1 MEGERKTDFGT
12 KIISSEHAQPDH
24 RQTPVKRR
32 AETVYV
38 PRCGLNARG
47 FKRLGDTFHLQRTL
61 WFREPPSERCGANRI
76 PDMTIAVAVCQQP
89 QDACPC
95 VAIFSHGT
103 LHFTLHVPR
112 GKALYS
118 VREFCHRTV
127 TIGSAAAVVI
137 AFPSGRT
144 ALRYR
149 ILNRVS
155 HFGTLLFPALIEGV
169 ANRRDEFFVVKRLH
183 EKGDWPDGHCGGTRG
198 QILSRGNDNYASL
211 G

>member
-24 RQTPVKRR
+24 RQTPVQRR

-61 WFREPPSERCGANRI
+61 WFREPPSERCGANRM

-89 QDACPC
+89 QNAYPC
-95 VAIFSHGT
+95 VAIFFQRT
-103 LHFTLHVPR
+103 LHFMLHVPW
-112 GKALYS
+112 GKALS
-118 VREFCHRTV
+118 SGREFCHKTV

-155 HFGTLLFPALIEGV
+155 RFGSLLFPALIESV
-169 ANRRDEFFVVKRLH
+169 ANCRDEFFVVERLH
-183 EKGDWPDGHCGGTRG
+183 EKGNRTDRHCSGTRG
-198 QILSRGNDNYASL
+198 KILSRCNDNYTSL